1 MKLKIDWKALLIAAR
16 KAALAGTAAILATGV
31 QAAPLGFQAGNEITV
46 RMKSHGRRAAR
57 GIGWESGRLARS
69 MDGPYAAPATDGTS
83 VFPVGAA
90 AILAAHGRRR
100 SRRLERPKA
109 TCDKVLNV
117 IELPHVQLEISEV
130 CAPRER
136 CAPKEGSAEK

>member
-83 VFPVGAA
+83 VVPV
-90 AILAAHGRRR
+90 R
-100 SRRLERPKA
+100 RRLEGGGLTEKA
-109 TCDKVLNV
+109 TDLK
-117 IELPHVQLEISEV
+117 
-130 CAPRER
+130 A
-136 CAPKEGSAEK
+136 EGDLR